1 MGVKA
6 LAEAGLDGVVSDV
19 GNPLLLA
26 DFAHQ
31 LGVDKFVVVGE
42 RVEVDGVEPAFGDR
56 EAGEAEDA
64 FENDVRALV
73 EGGAGEH
80 DDYPRATLTGCMADL
95 LIFTFWWAGLCSWR

>member
-1 MGVKA
+1 MGLRV

-42 RVEVDGVEPAFGDR
+42 GVEVDGVEPAFGDR

-73 EGGAGEH
+73 GDGAGEH
-80 DDYPRATLTGCMADL
+80 EDYPRTTL
-95 LIFTFWWAGLCSWR
+95 AG